1 MNSNMHK
8 TSFGALREI
17 KARPLWQYDYGQK
30 MQFVGIELPE
40 TYEVHFSN
48 TPHGEATTSIGDTSG
63 VDIPD
68 IYLTTGQ
75 PVYAWIFLH
84 NGESDGATEY
94 MVTIPVKRRAKPTDA
109 APTPVQHDVIT
120 VAIAKLN
127 DAVQRSEAAVGSSEE
142 SAQRAAHSANEAAGS
157 ASDAAES
164 ERIVVEAKEDAQ
176 TAADDANTYMVEACG
191 YKDNAAASASAAA
204 ESAAAAHESEDAAA
218 SSAEE
223 AAEVVDSYRRTLD
236 KAVRD
241 ISELQVTADDLESR
255 VDTLEGNVSTIQI
268 DLSGMV
274 NGGFVE
280 NNALWLTHDGEVVAG
295 PFEGIG
301 GGGGGGGGSYNNAV
315 LEFKNHSGWMTKTVA
330 LNAECIMTVE
340 WSSLEDNIPTGNGTM
355 QISVNNAVKAL
366 YEVAQGQLNINLAP
380 YLATGS
386 NTVRLTV
393 TDTYGN
399 ARSVG
404 CTVSVVGLYI
414 TSSFDATVAYEGE
427 INYAYVPTGA
437 IEKTVHFILDG
448 NEIGTAT
455 MKTSGRQ
462 QSFII
467 PAQSHGMHTFRV
479 YFDGFVDS
487 QPVQSNEL
495 YYELICI
502 ESGNTTP
509 IITSTYSGGEVEQF
523 TSISIP
529 YIVYDPASLQASIAL
544 YAGDEQIT
552 TLTVDRTQQ
561 TWTYR
566 PTEVGQLTL
575 TVICGST
582 RKPFAIT
589 VTETSMDVEPV
600 TNDLALYLS
609 SYGRSNREAEPAT
622 WEYEGIS
629 VQFDGF
635 NWTSDGWQLDD
646 DGITALRV
654 SGDARLVIPYKVFE
668 QDFRTTGKTIE
679 IEFATRYVLDYDA
692 VILSCMNGGR
702 GLNLT
707 AQKATMTSEQTE
719 ISTQYKEDEHVRL
732 SFVVEKRAENRLIYC
747 YINGINSGVIQ
758 YPADDDFQQVTPA
771 NISIGSNDCTMD
783 IYCIRVYDND
793 LTRQQILDNWIAD
806 TQDTEQKVARYRHN
820 AVYDEYGSVVIE
832 KLPNDLPY
840 LVIRASELPQY
851 KGDKKTISGRYVNPA
866 TPNKSFTFENAQGD
880 VQGTSS
886 QYYARKNYKIKFRG
900 GFTLPD
906 GSTAKNYQL
915 ADGEIPVN
923 VFTFKADVASSEG
936 ANNVELARLYN
947 SACPYKT
954 PAQEVDSRVQQ
965 GIDGYP
971 CVLFWDNGTN
981 TVFLGKYNF
990 NIDKGAEDFFGFR
1003 TGDESWEIK
1012 NNTGN
1017 RVLWKS
1023 ADYDGAA
1030 WQNDFEARYPD
1041 TDPPYVDPS
1050 QLREFAEWI
1059 VQTDTT
1065 RATGND
1071 LPEPVTYIVDVTETV
1086 EHVDPD
1092 TGAISYE
1099 EVTTK
1104 QEVTFDKD
1112 TAEYRLAK
1120 FRDELEKY
1128 VELDSA
1134 LFYYLFTELFLMV
1147 DSRAKNA
1154 FPSFIGAELIGG

>member
-1 MNSNMHK
+1 MSNIVIAVFAAGSCGAV
-8 TSFGALREI
+8 TS
-17 KARPLWQYDYGQK
+17 PLFQWDYGQVL
-30 MQFVGIELPE
+30 QFQGLELPD
-40 TYEVHFSN
+40 TYEVHFAN
-48 TPHGEATTSIGDTSG
+48 TDARISVTQIGNADG

-75 PVYAWIFLH
+75 PVYAWIYVH
-84 NGESDGATEY
+84 SGSDDGETEY
-94 MVTIPVKRRAKPTDA
+94 MVTIPVKPRAKPTA
-109 APTPVQHDVIT
+109 TEPTPVEQNIIT

-127 DAVQRSEAAVGSSEE
+127 DAIERSEAAVETSEE
-142 SAQRAAHSANEAAGS
+142 SAQRAAES
-157 ASDAAES
+157 ASNAHTSEENAAES
-164 ERIVVEAKEDAQ
+164 ERVTLDAKQDALDAAEAANRDKEAAVASERAAAQSAEDADQ
-176 TAADDANTYMVEACG
+176 RAQDADQ
-191 YKDNAAASASAAA
+191 SAQ
-204 ESAAAAHESEDAAA
+204 DAAQ
-218 SSAEE
+218 SAEE
-223 AAEVVDSYRRTLD
+223 AEETVVSYRRIVNQ
-236 KAVRD
+236 AVED
-241 ISELQVTADDLESR
+241 IRQLQITSDDLESR
-255 VDTLEGNVSTIQI
+255 VDTLEGKTSTMEIK
-268 DLSGMV
+268 LAEMV

-301 GGGGGGGGSYNNAV
+301 GGGGGGGGGNNAK
-315 LEFKNHSGWMTKTVA
+315 LEFKNLSGWMTKTVA
-330 LNAECIMTVE
+330 SASDCIVTVE
-340 WSSLEDNIPTGNGTM
+340 WSSLEDELPTGNGTM
-355 QISVNNAVKAL
+355 QISINNAVKTL
-366 YEVAQGQLNINLAP
+366 YEVAQGRLEINLKP
-380 YLATGS
+380 YLAAGS

-393 TDTYGN
+393 TNTYGN

-404 CTVSVVGLYI
+404 CTVVVVELSI
-414 TSSFDATVAYEGE
+414 ESSFDATAAYEGD
-427 INYAYVPTGA
+427 INFAYIPTGA
-437 IEKTVHFILDG
+437 IEKTVHFVLDG
-448 NEIGTAT
+448 TEIGTQT

-462 QSFII
+462 YTYII
-467 PAQSHGMHTFRV
+467 PAQAHGMHTLSV
-479 YFDGFVDS
+479 YFTGEVDG
-487 QPVQSNEL
+487 QAVQSNTL

-502 ESGNTTP
+502 EAGNTTP
-509 IITSTYSGGEVEQF
+509 IITSTYTGGEVEQF
-523 TSISIP
+523 TSVAIP

-544 YAGDEQIT
+544 YEGSEQIS

-566 PTEVGQLTL
+566 PSEVGPLTL
-575 TVICGST
+575 AIVCGST
-582 RKPFAIT
+582 RKTFAVT

-609 SYGRSNREAEPAT
+609 SYGRSNREADP
-622 WEYEGIS
+622 S
-629 VQFDGF
+629 VWRYNDIEAQLTGF
-635 NWTSDGWQLDD
+635 NWASDGWQLDSD
-646 DGITALRV
+646 NVTALRV
-654 SGDARLVIPYKVFE
+654 SGDARVVIPYKIFE
-668 QDFRTTGKTIE
+668 QDFRSSGKTIE

-692 VILSCMNGGR
+692 VILSCMNEGR
-702 GLNLT
+702 GLSLT
-707 AQKATMTSEQTE
+707 AQKATMKSEQTE

-732 SFVVEKRAENRLIYC
+732 SFVVEKRSENRLIYC
-747 YINGINSGVIQ
+747 YINGVNSGVIQ

-783 IYCIRVYDND
+783 IYCIRIYDND
-793 LTRQQILDNWIAD
+793 LTRQQVLENWIAD
-806 TQDTEQKVARYRHN
+806 TQDTEQKVTRYRHN
-820 AVYDEYGSVVIE
+820 DVYDEYGAVVID

-840 LVIRASELPQY
+840 LVIRAAQLPQY
-851 KGDKKTISGRYVNPA
+851 KGDKKTLSGRYVNPA
-866 TPNKSFTFENAQGD
+866 APEKNFTFDGAQGD

-886 QYYARKNYKIKFRG
+886 QYYARKNYKIKFKG
-900 GFTLPD
+900 GFTLPN
-906 GSTAKNYQL
+906 GTNVKTYQL

-954 PAQEVDSRVQQ
+954 PAQEADSRVMQ

-971 CVLFWDNGTN
+971 CVIFWDNGAD

-990 NIDKGAEDFFGFR
+990 NIDKGAEEFFGFR

-1065 RATGND
+1065 RATGD
-1071 LPEPVTYIVDVTETV
+1071 ALPEPVTYTVDVTEIV

-1092 TGAISYE
+1092 TGAITYE

-1104 QEVTFDKD
+1104 QDVTFTED
-1112 TAEYRLAK
+1112 TAQYRLAK
-1120 FRDELEKY
+1120 FREELERY

-1154 FPSFIGAELIGG
+1154 FPSFMGAELIGG